1 MPKAACSGLPRSTLW
16 LVQNDEHPRH
26 AEAIQSDLAAAGIPV
41 DLKPMLFSEYLSGYR
56 TQADC
61 WYGGWY
67 PDWQVRLYD
76 RRRARFEGDF
86 VHESVRVPSPATLD
100 GDLLHYTV
108 ESLSDHHRRLDRY
121 TSLAAEALAARGRS
135 FSAARAVLEPPV
147 TFLQTY
153 LLKQGFRDGAAG
165 LAIAGFAAYYVFLRQ
180 VKLWERTR

>member
-67 PDWQVRLYD
+67 PDFPD
-76 RRRARFEGDF
+76 AGNF
-86 VHESVRVPSPATLD
+86 
-100 GDLLHYTV
+100 
-108 ESLSDHHRRLDRY
+108 
-121 TSLAAEALAARGRS
+121 
-135 FSAARAVLEPPV
+135 LEPVFTAGSSSNAAHYNNPRV
-147 TFLQTY
+147 NALLSQMTLAEKLGQPSLEWLFL
-153 LLKQGFRDGAAG
+153 GAG
-165 LAIAGFAAYYVFLRQ
+165 
-180 VKLWERTR
+180 